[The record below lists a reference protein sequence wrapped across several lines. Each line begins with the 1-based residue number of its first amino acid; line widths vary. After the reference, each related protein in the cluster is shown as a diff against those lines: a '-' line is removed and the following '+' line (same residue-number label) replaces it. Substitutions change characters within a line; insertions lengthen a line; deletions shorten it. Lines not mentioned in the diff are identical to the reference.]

1 MKTLIILLLCR
12 GIIPQAIAAPTPK
25 DIQPDEHSTNGAI
38 DDYAG
43 LGEERDEE
51 QTLFSLALLQRARAN
66 KQTVKIAT
74 WLWKGKAQFHA
85 MVRNPDGSW
94 SGPNV
99 PMGYYTSRVTT
110 QIIDYSKAK

>member
-1 MKTLIILLLCR
+1 MKLILLIVLFLPALATANDR
-12 GIIPQAIAAPTPK
+12 TPLDLQPTE
-25 DIQPDEHSTNGAI
+25 DSTSGAI

-66 KQTVKIAT
+66 GQTVMITT
-74 WLWKGKAQFHA
+74 WVWKGKAQFHA
-85 MVRNPDGSW
+85 MVMNPDGSW

-99 PMGYYTSRVTT
+99 PMGYYTSRKTT
-110 QIIDYSKAK
+110 QIIDYSK